1 VSGEVFVDAAAW
13 VAIVDRADTRHQAAV
28 ACHERLLNERRPLV
42 TSNLVIAEA
51 HALILRYG
59 GYRVAM
65 SFLASVRP
73 SQRLVK
79 VYADEALEVDAESI
93 LARYA
98 DQDFSLADAVSF
110 AVMRQRGIEEAFTFD
125 SHFSTAGF
133 AILSA
138 S

>member
-1 VSGEVFVDAAAW
+1 MTREVFVDAAAW
-13 VAIVDRADTRHQAAV
+13 VAIVDRGSTHHRAAV
-28 ACHERLLNERRPLV
+28 ACHQHVMRERRPFV
-42 TSNLVIAEA
+42 TTNLVIAEA

-65 SFLASVRP
+65 SFLESVRP
-73 SQRLVK
+73 ALRLVK
-79 VYADEALEVDAESI
+79 VFADEALEAEAESI

-98 DQDFSLADAVSF
+98 DQDFSLTDAVSY

-133 AILSA
+133 VILPA
-138 S
+138 T

>member
-1 VSGEVFVDAAAW
+1 VTREVFVDAAAW
-13 VAIVDRADTRHQAAV
+13 VAIVDRGATHHQAAV
-28 ACHERLLNERRPLV
+28 ACHQRLMNERRTFV
-42 TSNLVIAEA
+42 TTNLVVAEA

-59 GYRVAM
+59 GYRIAM

-73 SQRLVK
+73 ALRMVK
-79 VYADEALEVDAESI
+79 VFADEALDADAELI

-110 AVMRQRGIEEAFTFD
+110 AVMHQRGIEEAFTFD

-133 AILSA
+133 VILPPT
-138 S
+138 